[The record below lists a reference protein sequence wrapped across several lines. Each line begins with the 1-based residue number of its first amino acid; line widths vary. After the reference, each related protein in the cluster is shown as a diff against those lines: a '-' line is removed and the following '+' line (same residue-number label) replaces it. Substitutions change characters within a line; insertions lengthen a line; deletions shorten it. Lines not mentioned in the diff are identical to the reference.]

1 MNSPYELL
9 SFEEIS
15 DVQPKPGLY
24 AWYSSLRIGK
34 ADLKTPENTTKAL
47 HKIAE
52 AISYPS
58 VSMKFN
64 GNLNL
69 LLEGELK
76 HVFYGHTGNKYSNQL
91 KEVIDD
97 PDGRQIISEV
107 FELVVPLLCCPLYI
121 GVSKNLQKRLSQ
133 HSKLIHAYLNDKTEQ
148 KIELLN
154 TTPVDEKEDLEN
166 DESFA
171 MRIAERN
178 IDPNNLIV
186 GVIYP
191 KENNPTVR
199 KAIEA
204 AETLLNRIFY
214 PILGRR

>member
-1 MNSPYELL
+1 MTPSYELL

-15 DVQPKPGLY
+15 DVQSKPGLY

-47 HKIAE
+47 YKIAE

-76 HVFYGHTGNKYSNQL
+76 HVFYGHTGNQYTNQL
-91 KEVIDD
+91 QEVIND

-107 FELVVPLLCCPLYI
+107 FDLAVPLLCCPLYI
-121 GVSKNLQKRLSQ
+121 GVSKNLKKRLSQ
-133 HSKLIHAYLNDKTEQ
+133 HSKLINAYLNDEPEQ

-154 TTPVDEKEDLEN
+154 TTPVDDEEDLEN
-166 DESFA
+166 DKSFA
-171 MRIAERN
+171 MRIAERK

-191 KENNPTVR
+191 KENNPMVR